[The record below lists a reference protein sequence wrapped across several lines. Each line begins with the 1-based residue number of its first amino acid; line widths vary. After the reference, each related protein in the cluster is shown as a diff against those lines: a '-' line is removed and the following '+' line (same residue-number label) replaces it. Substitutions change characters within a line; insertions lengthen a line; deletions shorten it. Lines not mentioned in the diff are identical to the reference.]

1 MTHRFP
7 PRALV
12 FTLAALSLI
21 AGQGD
26 VLARAPAKPAKA
38 AAVSPTPARP
48 WLYENSDVPVD
59 SAWLFGT
66 LPNGLRYAVRR
77 NSVPPGLLSIRVRV
91 DAGSLHERPEE
102 SGYAHFIEHL
112 TFRGSKFV
120 PDGESKRIW
129 QRLGVTFGS
138 DSNAQTT
145 PTATT
150 YALDLPD
157 ASSGGLEESIKI
169 LAGMMSDP
177 NIIPAAVEAERAVV
191 LAEMRER
198 QSAGSRAQDAARA
211 LFFAG
216 QPLGSHAPIGTTNSL
231 NAASAESLRAF
242 HDRWYRPENVVIA
255 VSGDADPKAI
265 EALIRQHFS
274 SWKGDGAM
282 TPAPDFGRPN
292 PAAPASAVVVQPGA
306 PVSLSLAWLRPWAFK
321 ADTIDYN
328 QHKLSDTVAIQMI
341 NRRLEEAARRPGSA
355 FLQASIDTDDT
366 SRSANATYVSVVP
379 SAKGWEAALRDVRA
393 IIEDAKAAPPS
404 ETEIEREYRAFET
417 ALAIDVENRDTEAS
431 ATQAGNIVAA
441 VDIRETTVT
450 PQAALDIYRS
460 ARPIMT
466 PAYMLDAT
474 RRMFSADA
482 VRALLVLPQD
492 EAGAQARLDAAMK
505 AQINA
510 AKGARITGKIITMA
524 DLPALPPP
532 GKVVSRKPAGALDI
546 ESVTF
551 ANGVRLTLFSNN
563 GESGKVRVN
572 VRFGHGL
579 LALSPRRAQPTW
591 AAGYVLGANGIGT
604 LGQRELDELTNAR
617 RLGFDFGIDEDA
629 FEMGALTR
637 PADYRDQLKLFAAKL
652 YAPGWDPAPVERAKA
667 GMLAA
672 YDSASATPG
681 GVLGQELGWLL
692 RRKDARYRVPDKAEI
707 AALTPEQ
714 FRAFWE
720 PILASGPIEVQIF
733 GDVKPNEAIDAVAQ
747 TLGALPARAD
757 MPVKRKARKVRFPA
771 HNTKPL
777 VLSHTGDAD
786 QAAAVIA
793 WPIGA
798 GLANVREGR
807 QLEIL
812 AQIINDRL
820 FERLRA
826 AEGVAYSPSAQ
837 SDWPLSFD
845 RGRGYLLAMSQLKP
859 GSTDYFF
866 SLVREIA
873 ADLAA
878 RPVSADELQRV
889 LAPLRQQLSRASTGN
904 AFWMDQME
912 GAAYDSRR
920 VTALSTLGRDLLSV
934 SPEQLRLL
942 AAKYLVDAKSYSVV
956 VLPTGNEGQ
965 RRP

>member
-1 MTHRFP
+1 MTHRLP
-7 PRALV
+7 PRALLSILV
-12 FTLAALSLI
+12 ALSLMGGGG
-21 AGQGD
+21 AAQ
-26 VLARAPAKPAKA
+26 AKTPAKPAKA
-38 AAVSPTPARP
+38 SAVAVSPAPARP

-66 LPNGLRYAVRR
+66 LPNGLRYAIRG

-91 DAGSLHERPEE
+91 DAGSLHERPDE

-157 ASSGGLEESIKI
+157 ASSQGLEESVKI

-177 NIIPAAVEAERAVV
+177 NIVPAAVEAERAVV

-198 QSAGSRAQDAARA
+198 EGATSRAQDAARA

-216 QPLGSHAPIGTTNSL
+216 QPLGSHAPIGTVQTLKAATARSL
-231 NAASAESLRAF
+231 SAF

-265 EALIRQHFS
+265 EALIVQHFS
-274 SWKGDGAM
+274 GWKGDGVAVF
-282 TPAPDFGRPN
+282 APDFGKPD
-292 PAAPASAVVVQPGA
+292 PAAPASAVVVQPGTHTS
-306 PVSLSLAWLRPWAFK
+306 VSLAWLRPWTPK
-321 ADTIDYN
+321 ADTIVYN
-328 QHKLSDTVAIQMI
+328 QRKLSDSVAIQMI
-341 NRRLEEAARRPGSA
+341 NRRLEEAARRTGSA
-355 FLQASIDTDDT
+355 FLQASIDVDDT
-366 SRSANATYVSVVP
+366 SRSANGTYVSIIP
-379 SAKGWEAALRDVRA
+379 SAAGWEAALRAVRA
-393 IIEDAKAAPPS
+393 IIEDAKASAPS
-404 ETEIEREYRAFET
+404 DEEIEREYRAFET
-417 ALAIDVENRDTEAS
+417 NLAIDVENRDTEAS
-431 ATQAGNIVAA
+431 ATQASNLALA

-450 PQAALDIYRS
+450 PEAALEIYRS
-460 ARPIMT
+460 ARPLMT
-466 PAYMLDAT
+466 PDYMLDAT
-474 RRMFSADA
+474 RRMFSGDA
-482 VRALLVLPQD
+482 MRALLVLPQE
-492 EAGAQARLDAAMK
+492 EAGAQGRLDAVMQAPVAA
-505 AQINA
+505 AQ
-510 AKGARITGKIITMA
+510 GARITGKVITMA

-532 GKVVSRKPAGALDI
+532 GTVVSRAPVGALGMEFI
-546 ESVTF
+546 SF
-551 ANGVRLTLFSNN
+551 ANGVRLTLFANAV
-563 GESGKVRVN
+563 EQGKVRVN
-572 VRFGHGL
+572 VRFGQGML
-579 LALSPRRAQPTW
+579 NLSHKRAQPGW
-591 AAGYVLGANGIGT
+591 AAGYVLGANGIGS

-617 RLGFDFGIDEDA
+617 RLGFDFGIDDDA

-637 PADYRDQLKLFAAKL
+637 PADYKDQLRLFAAKL
-652 YAPGWDPAPVERAKA
+652 YAPGWEAAPVERVKA

-681 GVLGQELGWLL
+681 GVLGRELGWLL
-692 RRKDARYRVPDKAEI
+692 RKKDARYRTPGKAEI
-707 AALTPEQ
+707 AALTPAS

-733 GDVKPNEAIDAVAQ
+733 GDVKADEAIDAVAQ
-747 TLGALPARAD
+747 TFGALPARAEL
-757 MPVKRKARKVRFPA
+757 PVKRAARKARFPS
-771 HNTKPL
+771 HNATPL
-777 VLSHTGDAD
+777 VLTHTGDAD

-793 WPIGA
+793 WPTGA
-798 GLANVREGR
+798 GLANAREGR

-837 SDWPLSFD
+837 ADWPLGFD
-845 RGRGYLLAMSQLKP
+845 RGRGYILAMSQLKP
-859 GSTDYFF
+859 GSADYFF
-866 SLVREIA
+866 TLVREIA

-889 LAPLRQQLSRASTGN
+889 LAPLRQQLARASTGN
-904 AFWMDQME
+904 AYWMDQME
-912 GAAYDSRR
+912 GAAFDRR
-920 VTALSTLGRDLLSV
+920 YVGAMTSMARDLLSV
-934 SPEQLRLL
+934 SPEQLRAL
-942 AAKYLVDAKSYSVV
+942 AAKYLVDKKSYSVV
-956 VLPTGNEGQ
+956 VLPKGE
-965 RRP
+965 

>member
-7 PRALV
+7 PRALIL
-12 FTLAALSLI
+12 TLAALSLI

-38 AAVSPTPARP
+38 QPVAATPVAARP

-59 SAWLFGT
+59 AAWLFGT

-91 DAGSLHERPEE
+91 DAGSLHEKPEE

-157 ASSGGLEESIKI
+157 ASTQGLEESVKI

-177 NIIPAAVEAERAVV
+177 NIVPTAVEAERAVV

-198 QSAGSRAQDAARA
+198 EGATSRAQDAART

-216 QPLGSHAPIGTTNSL
+216 QPLGAHAPIGTVQSL
-231 NAASAESLRAF
+231 RAASAETLRAF
-242 HDRWYRPENVVIA
+242 HERWYRPENVVIA
-255 VSGDADPKAI
+255 ISGDADPKAI
-265 EALIRQHFS
+265 EALILKHFS
-274 SWKGDGAM
+274 GWKGEGSPV
-282 TPAPDFGRPN
+282 PAPDFGKPDL
-292 PAAPASAVVVQPGA
+292 AAPASAVVVQPGTHTS
-306 PVSLSLAWLRPWAFK
+306 VSLAWLRAWTAK
-321 ADTIDYN
+321 ADTIVYN
-328 QHKLSDTVAIQMI
+328 QRKLADSVAIQMI

-355 FLQASIDTDDT
+355 FLQASIDADDT
-366 SRSANATYVSVVP
+366 SRSANGTYVSIIP
-379 SAKGWEAALRDVRA
+379 SAEGWEAALREVRA
-393 IIEDAKAAPPS
+393 IVEDAKASAPS
-404 ETEIEREYRAFET
+404 NEEIEREYRAFET
-417 ALAIDVENRDTEAS
+417 SLAIDVENQDTEAS
-431 ATQAGNIVAA
+431 ATQAGNLTMA
-441 VDIRETTVT
+441 VDIRETIVS
-450 PQAALDIYRS
+450 PQVALDIYRS

-466 PAYMLDAT
+466 PEFMLDAT
-474 RRMFSADA
+474 RRMFSGDA
-482 VRALLVLPQD
+482 MRALLVLPQEEPD
-492 EAGAQARLDAAMK
+492 AQGRLDAAMQAPVVA
-505 AQINA
+505 AQ
-510 AKGARITGKIITMA
+510 GVRITGKVVTMA
-524 DLPALPPP
+524 DLPALPPA
-532 GKVVSRKPAGALDI
+532 GIAASRTPVGALGM
-546 ESVTF
+546 EFVTF
-551 ANGVRLTLFSNN
+551 ANGVRMTLFANE
-563 GESGKVRVN
+563 GEKGKVRVN

-579 LALSPRRAQPTW
+579 LDLSHKKAQPGW
-591 AAGYVLGANGIGT
+591 AVGYVLGANGIGS

-629 FEMGALTR
+629 FEIAALTR
-637 PADYRDQLKLFAAKL
+637 PADYRDQLRLFAAKL
-652 YAPGWDPAPVERAKA
+652 YAPGWDPAPVERVKA

-681 GVLGQELGWLL
+681 GVMGRTLGWLL
-692 RRKDARYRVPDKAEI
+692 RKKDARYRTPDKAEI
-707 AALTPEQ
+707 AALTPDA
-714 FRAFWE
+714 FRTFWE
-720 PILASGPIEVQIF
+720 PILASGPVEVQIF
-733 GDVKPNEAIDAVAQ
+733 GDVKADEAIDAVAQ
-747 TLGALPARAD
+747 TFGALPARTER
-757 MPVKRKARKVRFPA
+757 PVKRAARKARFPRHTA
-771 HNTKPL
+771 KPL
-777 VLSHTGDAD
+777 ILTHTGDAD

-793 WPIGA
+793 WPTGA
-798 GLANVREGR
+798 GLANAREGR

-826 AEGVAYSPSAQ
+826 AEGVAYSPGAQ
-837 SDWPLSFD
+837 ADWPLGFD
-845 RGRGYLLAMSQLKP
+845 RGRGYILAMSQLKP

-866 SLVREIA
+866 TLVREIA

-889 LAPLRQQLSRASTGN
+889 LAPMRQALSRASTGN
-904 AFWMDQME
+904 AYWMDQME
-912 GAAYDSRR
+912 GAAFDRR
-920 VTALSTLGRDLLSV
+920 YVAAMTSLPRDLLSV
-934 SPEQLRLL
+934 SPEQLRAL
-942 AAKYLVDAKSYSVV
+942 AAKYLVDKKSYSVV
-956 VLPTGNEGQ
+956 VVPRGE
-965 RRP
+965 